1 MLTHSRA
8 RLRLFF
14 LALIS
19 LLQLSVAHRLVAQRL
34 VAQRVTLRISPPVGD
49 TLRMQLEQKFEMQ
62 SGDPAEIMTG
72 AMRVWTHAI
81 VLERSH
87 GYTDLLSVTDSVRV
101 YPSTVALRP
110 LREAQR
116 ALEGR
121 IVHLRVDPNGGMSV
135 GAGPDAAYGAGT
147 TMPAMLPSHQVSVG
161 EYWTRDMR
169 VPLSATGSSTAEVRT
184 TFKLDSLT
192 NHRAVAYISFR
203 GAVSHD
209 HSQDGSGAKGKT
221 VGTLSGSMQVD
232 RRLYWITDSQMVVN
246 VVSDVQP
253 LNRPPVHARMR
264 VTQSLR
270 ALVGN

>member
-1 MLTHSRA
+1 MI
-8 RLRLFF
+8 FI
-14 LALIS
+14 LATIIC
-19 LLQLSVAHRLVAQRL
+19 VASSEAQG
-34 VAQRVTLRISPPVGD
+34 VTLRIAPPEGD

-62 SGDPAEIMTG
+62 SGEPPEIMTG
-72 AMRVWTHAI
+72 SMRVWTHAI
-81 VLERSH
+81 VLRRSR
-87 GYTDLLSVTDSVRV
+87 GATDLLSVTDSVRV

-121 IVHLRVDPNGGMSV
+121 IVHLRVDANGGMSV
-135 GAGPDAAYGAGT
+135 GSGPDAAYGAGT
-147 TMPAMLPSHQVSVG
+147 IMPSMLPEHPVYVG

-169 VPLSATGSSTAEVRT
+169 VPLSATGASTAEVRT
-184 TFKLDSLT
+184 RFRLDSLT
-192 NHRAVAYISFR
+192 DHGGVAYISFH

-209 HSQDGSGAKGKT
+209 HSQDGSGTTGKT
-221 VGTLSGSMQVD
+221 VGTLVGTMQVD
-232 RRLYWITDSQMVVN
+232 RRLYWITDSQMVVS

-253 LNRPPVHARMR
+253 VGRPRIHARMR